1 MRRIILSGVH
11 GVGKSTIAKAITKS
25 LTSQGFLTRLYCLDN
40 FTIYNNEDTLSSQI
54 DRIYFGS
61 MKIKEAEEE
70 QPEIAIFDRNLTD
83 NILYSKC
90 FLRAEQLTESQ
101 FNNILHTYQL
111 CETRKFRSRCYHSV
125 S

>member
-70 QPEIAIFDRNLTD
+70 QPEIAIFDRKFD
-83 NILYSKC
+83 RQYSL
-90 FLRAEQLTESQ
+90 F
-101 FNNILHTYQL
+101 
-111 CETRKFRSRCYHSV
+111 
-125 S
+125 

>member
-1 MRRIILSGVH
+1 MKTRFHLKLI
-11 GVGKSTIAKAITKS
+11 
-25 LTSQGFLTRLYCLDN
+25 GF
-40 FTIYNNEDTLSSQI
+40 IS
-54 DRIYFGS
+54 GS

-70 QPEIAIFDRNLTD
+70 QPEIAIFDRSLTD

-111 CETRKFRSRCYHSV
+111 CETRKFRADATILFLNPPLEQMQSQIHERAREKNTVLIRMILSNV
-125 S
+125 